1 MIKNYFESL
10 PAGTDSFS
18 GLAAVFTAVAFTAV
32 AFTAVALEQDLVA
45 EALEQDFALVPA
57 LQQDFLV
64 VAVLTVVADALL
76 AVQAALDLV
85 QVLVAV
91 VLVAAAFAAA
101 ACGQP

>member
-18 GLAAVFTAVAFTAV
+18 GLAAVFTAVAFA
-32 AFTAVALEQDLVA
+32 AVALQQDLVA

-101 ACGQP
+101 A

>member
-18 GLAAVFTAVAFTAV
+18 GLAAV
-32 AFTAVALEQDLVA
+32 FTAVALEQDLVA

-101 ACGQP
+101 A